1 MFLKILKHKALR
13 PVNLLWVV
21 SIMYLTGYYI
31 RFLL

>member
-13 PVNLLWVV
+13 PINLLWVG
-21 SIMYLTGYYI
+21 SILYLTVYYI